1 MNKTS
6 IYSKKYLPLPCIIV
20 GISNESF
27 CEILRVAFGGSNL
40 SWTRD
45 RFYSLFSKGNGQE
58 RLVSHEK
65 DDFERLAM
73 LTAMNGNALP
83 VNTVQDVTNVQ
94 PTFRYLQK
102 NNISVYL
109 EEYKRVFTPYFRYIE
124 NDYLDSF
131 ALKQDVG
138 YYVFALREIIV

>member
-1 MNKTS
+1 MKVFVKYCMLLLVAV
-6 IYSKKYLPLPCIIV
+6 IYLGQGIDSTRYL
-20 GISNESF
+20 
-27 CEILRVAFGGSNL
+27 AKA
-40 SWTRD
+40 T
-45 RFYSLFSKGNGQE
+45 GQE

-131 ALKQDVG
+131 ALKQDGG

>member
-1 MNKTS
+1 MKVFVKYCVLLLVAV
-6 IYSKKYLPLPCIIV
+6 IYLGQGIDSTRYL
-20 GISNESF
+20 
-27 CEILRVAFGGSNL
+27 AKA
-40 SWTRD
+40 T
-45 RFYSLFSKGNGQE
+45 GQE

-131 ALKQDVG
+131 ASKQDGG
-138 YYVFALREIIV
+138 YYVFALCEIIV

>member
-1 MNKTS
+1 MKVFVKYCVLLLVAV
-6 IYSKKYLPLPCIIV
+6 IYLGQGIDSTRYL
-20 GISNESF
+20 
-27 CEILRVAFGGSNL
+27 AKA
-40 SWTRD
+40 T
-45 RFYSLFSKGNGQE
+45 GQE

-131 ALKQDVG
+131 ALKQVVG

>member
-6 IYSKKYLPLPCIIV
+6 IYSKKYLPLSCIIV

-27 CEILRVAFGGSNL
+27 CEILLLVAVIYLGQGIDS
-40 SWTRD
+40 TR
-45 RFYSLFSKGNGQE
+45 YLAKATGQE

>member
-6 IYSKKYLPLPCIIV
+6 IYSKKYLPLSCIIV

-40 SWTRD
+40 SWTGIDSTR
-45 RFYSLFSKGNGQE
+45 YLAKATGQE

>member
-1 MNKTS
+1 MKVFVKYCVLLLVAV
-6 IYSKKYLPLPCIIV
+6 IYLGQGMDSTRYL
-20 GISNESF
+20 
-27 CEILRVAFGGSNL
+27 AKA
-40 SWTRD
+40 T
-45 RFYSLFSKGNGQE
+45 GQE

>member
-1 MNKTS
+1 MKVFVKYCVLLLVAV
-6 IYSKKYLPLPCIIV
+6 IYLGQGIDSTRYL
-20 GISNESF
+20 
-27 CEILRVAFGGSNL
+27 AKA
-40 SWTRD
+40 T
-45 RFYSLFSKGNGQE
+45 GQE

-124 NDYLDSF
+124 NDYLDAF

>member
-1 MNKTS
+1 MKVFVKYCVLLLVAV
-6 IYSKKYLPLPCIIV
+6 IYLGQGIDSTRYL
-20 GISNESF
+20 
-27 CEILRVAFGGSNL
+27 AKA
-40 SWTRD
+40 T
-45 RFYSLFSKGNGQE
+45 GQE

-102 NNISVYL
+102 NNISVYV

>member
-1 MNKTS
+1 MKVFVKYCVLLLVAV
-6 IYSKKYLPLPCIIV
+6 IYLGQGIDSTRYL
-20 GISNESF
+20 
-27 CEILRVAFGGSNL
+27 AKA
-40 SWTRD
+40 T
-45 RFYSLFSKGNGQE
+45 GQE

-131 ALKQDVG
+131 ELKQDVG

>member
-1 MNKTS
+1 MKVFVKYCVLLLVAV
-6 IYSKKYLPLPCIIV
+6 IYLGQGIDSTRYL
-20 GISNESF
+20 
-27 CEILRVAFGGSNL
+27 AKA
-40 SWTRD
+40 T
-45 RFYSLFSKGNGQE
+45 GQE
-58 RLVSHEK
+58 RLVPHEK

>member
-1 MNKTS
+1 MKAFVKYCVLLLVAV
-6 IYSKKYLPLPCIIV
+6 IYLGQGIDSTRYLAKAT
-20 GISNESF
+20 E
-27 CEILRVAFGGSNL
+27 
-40 SWTRD
+40 
-45 RFYSLFSKGNGQE
+45 QE
-58 RLVSHEK
+58 RLISHEK

-102 NNISVYL
+102 N
-109 EEYKRVFTPYFRYIE
+109 KRVFTPYFRYIE

-138 YYVFALREIIV
+138 YYVFALCEIIV

>member
-1 MNKTS
+1 MKVFVKYCVLLFVAV
-6 IYSKKYLPLPCIIV
+6 IYLGQGIDSTRYL
-20 GISNESF
+20 
-27 CEILRVAFGGSNL
+27 AKA
-40 SWTRD
+40 T
-45 RFYSLFSKGNGQE
+45 GQE

>member
-1 MNKTS
+1 MKVFVKYCVLLLVAV
-6 IYSKKYLPLPCIIV
+6 IYLGQGIDSTRYL
-20 GISNESF
+20 
-27 CEILRVAFGGSNL
+27 AKA
-40 SWTRD
+40 T
-45 RFYSLFSKGNGQE
+45 GQE

-131 ALKQDVG
+131 ALKQDGG
-138 YYVFALREIIV
+138 YYVFAVREIIV

>member
-1 MNKTS
+1 MKVFVKYCVLLLVAV
-6 IYSKKYLPLPCIIV
+6 IYLGQGIDSNRYLAKV
-20 GISNESF
+20 
-27 CEILRVAFGGSNL
+27 
-40 SWTRD
+40 T
-45 RFYSLFSKGNGQE
+45 GQE

>member
-1 MNKTS
+1 MKVFVKYCVLLLVAV
-6 IYSKKYLPLPCIIV
+6 IYLGQGIDSTRYL
-20 GISNESF
+20 
-27 CEILRVAFGGSNL
+27 AKA
-40 SWTRD
+40 TR
-45 RFYSLFSKGNGQE
+45 QE
-58 RLVSHEK
+58 RLISHEK
-65 DDFERLAM
+65 GDFERLAM
-73 LTAMNGNALP
+73 LTAVNGNALP
-83 VNTVQDVTNVQ
+83 VNTVQYVTNVQ

>member
-1 MNKTS
+1 MKVFVKYCVLLLVAV
-6 IYSKKYLPLPCIIV
+6 IYLGQGIDSTRYL
-20 GISNESF
+20 
-27 CEILRVAFGGSNL
+27 AKA
-40 SWTRD
+40 TR
-45 RFYSLFSKGNGQE
+45 QE
-58 RLVSHEK
+58 RLISHEK

-73 LTAMNGNALP
+73 LTAVNGNALP
-83 VNTVQDVTNVQ
+83 VNTVQYVTNVQ

-131 ALKQDVG
+131 A
-138 YYVFALREIIV
+138 

>member
-1 MNKTS
+1 MKVFVKYCVLLLVAV
-6 IYSKKYLPLPCIIV
+6 IYLGQGIDSTRYL
-20 GISNESF
+20 
-27 CEILRVAFGGSNL
+27 AKA
-40 SWTRD
+40 T
-45 RFYSLFSKGNGQE
+45 GQE

-65 DDFERLAM
+65 DDVQRLAM
-73 LTAMNGNALP
+73 LTAMNGKALP

>member
-1 MNKTS
+1 MKVFVKYCVLLLVAV
-6 IYSKKYLPLPCIIV
+6 IYLGQGIDSTRYLAKATGL
-20 GISNESF
+20 
-27 CEILRVAFGGSNL
+27 
-40 SWTRD
+40 
-45 RFYSLFSKGNGQE
+45 E

-83 VNTVQDVTNVQ
+83 VNTVQDVSNVQ

>member
-1 MNKTS
+1 MKVFVKYCVLLLVAV
-6 IYSKKYLPLPCIIV
+6 IYLGQGIDSTRYL
-20 GISNESF
+20 
-27 CEILRVAFGGSNL
+27 AKA
-40 SWTRD
+40 T
-45 RFYSLFSKGNGQE
+45 GQE

-131 ALKQDVG
+131 ALKQDGG
-138 YYVFALREIIV
+138 YYVFAIREIIV

>member
-1 MNKTS
+1 MKVFVKYCVLLLVAV
-6 IYSKKYLPLPCIIV
+6 IYLGQGIDSTRYL
-20 GISNESF
+20 
-27 CEILRVAFGGSNL
+27 AKA
-40 SWTRD
+40 T
-45 RFYSLFSKGNGQE
+45 GQE

-83 VNTVQDVTNVQ
+83 VNTVQDVANVQ

>member
-1 MNKTS
+1 MKVFVKYCVLLLVAV
-6 IYSKKYLPLPCIIV
+6 IYLGQGIDSTRYLATV
-20 GISNESF
+20 TE
-27 CEILRVAFGGSNL
+27 
-40 SWTRD
+40 
-45 RFYSLFSKGNGQE
+45 QE
-58 RLVSHEK
+58 RLISHEK

-124 NDYLDSF
+124 NDYL
-131 ALKQDVG
+131 ALS
-138 YYVFALREIIV
+138 R

>member
-1 MNKTS
+1 MKVFVKYCVLLLVAV
-6 IYSKKYLPLPCIIV
+6 IYLGQGIDSTRYL
-20 GISNESF
+20 
-27 CEILRVAFGGSNL
+27 AKA
-40 SWTRD
+40 T
-45 RFYSLFSKGNGQE
+45 GQE

-94 PTFRYLQK
+94 PTFRYVQK

>member
-1 MNKTS
+1 MKVFVKNCVLLLVAV
-6 IYSKKYLPLPCIIV
+6 IYLGQGIDSTRYL
-20 GISNESF
+20 
-27 CEILRVAFGGSNL
+27 AKA
-40 SWTRD
+40 T
-45 RFYSLFSKGNGQE
+45 GQE

-109 EEYKRVFTPYFRYIE
+109 EEYKRFFTPYFRYIE

-131 ALKQDVG
+131 ALKHDVG

>member
-1 MNKTS
+1 MKVFVKYCVLLLVAV
-6 IYSKKYLPLPCIIV
+6 IYLGQGIDSTRYL
-20 GISNESF
+20 
-27 CEILRVAFGGSNL
+27 AKA
-40 SWTRD
+40 T
-45 RFYSLFSKGNGQE
+45 GQE

-138 YYVFALREIIV
+138 YYVFALREIIA

>member
-1 MNKTS
+1 MKVFVKYCVLLLVAV
-6 IYSKKYLPLPCIIV
+6 IYLGQGIDSTRYL
-20 GISNESF
+20 
-27 CEILRVAFGGSNL
+27 AKA
-40 SWTRD
+40 T
-45 RFYSLFSKGNGQE
+45 GQE

-102 NNISVYL
+102 NNISVNL

>member
-1 MNKTS
+1 MKVFVKYCVLLLVAV
-6 IYSKKYLPLPCIIV
+6 IYLGQGIDSTRYL
-20 GISNESF
+20 
-27 CEILRVAFGGSNL
+27 AKA
-40 SWTRD
+40 T
-45 RFYSLFSKGNGQE
+45 GQE

-65 DDFERLAM
+65 DDFERLAL

>member
-1 MNKTS
+1 MKVFVKYCVLLLVAV
-6 IYSKKYLPLPCIIV
+6 IYLGQGIDSTRYL
-20 GISNESF
+20 
-27 CEILRVAFGGSNL
+27 AKA
-40 SWTRD
+40 T
-45 RFYSLFSKGNGQE
+45 GQE

-138 YYVFALREIIV
+138 YYVFALREIIG

>member
-1 MNKTS
+1 MKAFVKYCVLLLVAV
-6 IYSKKYLPLPCIIV
+6 IYLGQGIDSTRYLATV
-20 GISNESF
+20 TE
-27 CEILRVAFGGSNL
+27 
-40 SWTRD
+40 
-45 RFYSLFSKGNGQE
+45 QE
-58 RLVSHEK
+58 RLISHEK
-65 DDFERLAM
+65 ADFERLAM

-124 NDYLDSF
+124 NYYLDSF
-131 ALKQDVG
+131 ALKQDGG

>member
-1 MNKTS
+1 MKVFVKYCVLLLVAV
-6 IYSKKYLPLPCIIV
+6 IYLGQGIDSTRYL
-20 GISNESF
+20 
-27 CEILRVAFGGSNL
+27 AKA
-40 SWTRD
+40 T
-45 RFYSLFSKGNGQE
+45 GQE

-94 PTFRYLQK
+94 PSFRYLQK

>member
-1 MNKTS
+1 MKVFVKYCVLLLVAV
-6 IYSKKYLPLPCIIV
+6 IYLGQGIDSTRYL
-20 GISNESF
+20 
-27 CEILRVAFGGSNL
+27 AKA
-40 SWTRD
+40 T
-45 RFYSLFSKGNGQE
+45 GQE

-124 NDYLDSF
+124 NDYLESF
-131 ALKQDVG
+131 ALKQDGG

>member
-1 MNKTS
+1 MKVFVKYCVLLLVAV
-6 IYSKKYLPLPCIIV
+6 IYLGQGIDSTRYL
-20 GISNESF
+20 
-27 CEILRVAFGGSNL
+27 AKA
-40 SWTRD
+40 T
-45 RFYSLFSKGNGQE
+45 GQE

-65 DDFERLAM
+65 DDFERLAI
-73 LTAMNGNALP
+73 
-83 VNTVQDVTNVQ
+83 NTVQDVTNVQ

>member
-1 MNKTS
+1 MKVFVKYCVLLLVAV
-6 IYSKKYLPLPCIIV
+6 IYLGQGIDSTRYL
-20 GISNESF
+20 
-27 CEILRVAFGGSNL
+27 AKA
-40 SWTRD
+40 T
-45 RFYSLFSKGNGQE
+45 GQE

-131 ALKQDVG
+131 ALKAGRWILCLCVARNHCMILG
-138 YYVFALREIIV
+138 LFVKTLLVNY

>member
-1 MNKTS
+1 MYLCCILSLVYRMKTLVKYCVLLLVAV
-6 IYSKKYLPLPCIIV
+6 IYLGQGIDSTRYLAKV
-20 GISNESF
+20 TE
-27 CEILRVAFGGSNL
+27 
-40 SWTRD
+40 
-45 RFYSLFSKGNGQE
+45 QE
-58 RLVSHEK
+58 RLISHEK

-131 ALKQDVG
+131 ALKQDGG
-138 YYVFALREIIV
+138 YYVFALCEIIV

>member
-1 MNKTS
+1 MKVFVKYCVLLLVS
-6 IYSKKYLPLPCIIV
+6 VIYLGQGIDSTRYL
-20 GISNESF
+20 
-27 CEILRVAFGGSNL
+27 AKA
-40 SWTRD
+40 T
-45 RFYSLFSKGNGQE
+45 GQE

>member
-1 MNKTS
+1 MKVFVKYCVLLLVAV
-6 IYSKKYLPLPCIIV
+6 IYLGQGIDSTRYL
-20 GISNESF
+20 
-27 CEILRVAFGGSNL
+27 AKA
-40 SWTRD
+40 T
-45 RFYSLFSKGNGQE
+45 GQE

-102 NNISVYL
+102 NNISVYF

-138 YYVFALREIIV
+138 YYVFALRKIIV

>member
-1 MNKTS
+1 MKVFVKYCVLLLVAV
-6 IYSKKYLPLPCIIV
+6 IYLGQGIDSTRYL
-20 GISNESF
+20 
-27 CEILRVAFGGSNL
+27 AKA
-40 SWTRD
+40 T
-45 RFYSLFSKGNGQE
+45 GQE
-58 RLVSHEK
+58 RLISPAK
-65 DDFERLAM
+65 ADCDRLAR